1 MKTNFQTALEEVF
14 KLEFSVP
21 STALHTN
28 PGEIGFTFCGIYQ
41 HAHPTWSGWSKIES
55 VYNQSKDIKKA
66 STICFNDTDLMKKVE
81 DFYEANFWLNYKLD
95 KLNLTAASEIFCF
108 GVNTGMPSAIKK
120 AQKIAGV
127 EQDGNIGPKTI
138 SAINAIPESDFD
150 LKFDEEEIA
159 YYDALIAKK
168 PSFKIFEKGWHNRAK
183 AV

>member
-1 MKTNFQTALEEVF
+1 MKTNFQIALGEVF

-28 PGEIGFTFCGIYQ
+28 PGEVGFTFCGIYQ
-41 HAHPTWSGWSKIES
+41 KAHPKWSGWDIILPIFNKT
-55 VYNQSKDIKKA
+55 KDIKKA
-66 STICFNDTDLMKKVE
+66 SVECFNNSTLMSIVE
-81 DFYEANFWLNYKLD
+81 KFYEDNFWTKYNLNQ
-95 KLNLTAASEIFCF
+95 LNLTAASEIFVF
-108 GVNTGMPSAIKK
+108 GVNTGMPTAIKK

-127 EQDGNIGPKTI
+127 VQDGSIGPKTI
-138 SAINAIPESDFD
+138 SAINSIPESLFD
-150 LKFDEEEIA
+150 LKFDDEELA